1 MEKLKSFKISDK
13 ISYVLLAVAL
23 GVFATAQTLL
33 KNPDPDCYFLISS
46 GRYIVNN
53 GTLPKTAYWLIKPD
67 VPTLI
72 QQWMCAVANYLA
84 YSAGGYAGIVVLGL
98 IFNLILLGCL
108 FIYCRETLK
117 NNQVGFNAAVFCWIM
132 LCGFANTRPYSITIS
147 VSLLEHALLHKFFSK
162 EKHTRKEAGIFFG
175 LIAAIFIFQINWQA
189 SNILFPMLWILCY
202 VPVIKAKRLRI
213 DLYALSALLVGAVC
227 SVVSPLGIRGP
238 LYLTYARGTLK
249 RYNIIEVLP
258 PHFPSLYTALQV
270 IVVALFVYAVFKKKL
285 TSVQFLMTAGCF
297 FMSCLYM
304 RCCWTLVIPIGA
316 LICNLEFNER
326 SHKMMRWAFVGAG
339 ALSILLI
346 MKYNLE
352 KTDDREVMIASVPAP
367 DEVTLY
373 TDFNTGAFFLVDGYK
388 IYYDSRPELYG
399 YGIAGDKDFNDEAYA
414 AWAGDLDY
422 DEFIEKYGFDWFA
435 VTEDMP
441 MDTYLK
447 ENEDYEFVFY
457 NQKDEINIYK
467 KK

>member
-1 MEKLKSFKISDK
+1 MGKRKSFSISDK
-13 ISYVLLAVAL
+13 ISFVLLAVAL
-23 GVFATAQTLL
+23 GIFATAQTLL
-33 KNPDPDCYFLISS
+33 QNPNPDCYFLISY
-46 GRYIVNN
+46 GRYIFNN
-53 GTLPKTAYWLIKPD
+53 GSLPQTAYWLVKPD
-67 VPTLI
+67 VPTLV

-84 YSAGGYAGIVVLGL
+84 YSAGGFAGIVALGL

-108 FIYCRETLK
+108 FVYCRETLK
-117 NNQVGFNAAVFCWIM
+117 DNQVGFNTAVFCWIM
-132 LCGFANTRPYSITIS
+132 LCGFSTTRPYSVTIS
-147 VSLLEHALLHKFFSK
+147 ASLLELALLHKFFSK
-162 EKHTRKEAGIFFG
+162 EKHTRKETVIFLA
-175 LIAAIFIFQINWQA
+175 LIAAVFIFQINWQA
-189 SNILFPMLWILCY
+189 SNIFYPALWILCY
-202 VPVIKAKRLRI
+202 IPVIKAKRIRI
-213 DLYALSALLVGAVC
+213 DLYALSALFVGAVC
-227 SVVSPLGIRGP
+227 SFLSPLGIKGP
-238 LYLTYARGTLK
+238 LYMTAARGTVK
-249 RYNIIEVLP
+249 MFNVIEMLP

-285 TSVQFLMTAGCF
+285 TSVQFFMAAGCF
-297 FMSCLYM
+297 LMSCVYM

-316 LICNLEFNER
+316 LLCNLEFNER
-326 SHKMMRWAFVGAG
+326 SHKMMRWAYVAAG
-339 ALSILLI
+339 LLSILLI
-346 MKYNLE
+346 LKYNLE
-352 KTDDREVMIASVPAP
+352 KTDDREVMIASLPAP

-373 TDFNTGAFFLVDGYK
+373 TDFNTGSFFLVDGYK
-388 IYYDSRPELYG
+388 IYFDARPELYG
-399 YGIAGDKDFNDEAYA
+399 EWITGDNTFIEEAYA